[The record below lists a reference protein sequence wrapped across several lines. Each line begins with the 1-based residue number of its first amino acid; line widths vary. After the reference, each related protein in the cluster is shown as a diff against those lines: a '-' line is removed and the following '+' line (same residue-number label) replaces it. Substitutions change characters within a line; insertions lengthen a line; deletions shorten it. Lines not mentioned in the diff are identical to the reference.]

1 MIKSKFK
8 FLVFAAALAF
18 VGMGKNAVHAATYS
32 VKSGDTLYSISRN
45 YGTNYNYLMSANK
58 LQTSA
63 IYAGQSLKVP
73 DVKYTIK
80 SGDTLYSIAKR
91 FGVLLSDLQLANN
104 ISNNIIKVG
113 QVIVIPVNASTASTP
128 SYVISC
134 TSSEVDLLARLI
146 NAEAG
151 GESYNAM
158 VSVGAVIVNRVQS
171 SAFPNTVTGVIYQVS
186 NGYYQFT
193 PVLNGMINKGA
204 TASSLSAAKAALYGS
219 DPTKGALY
227 FYDNTVSNTWLTS
240 KPVSLVSGK
249 LIFAY

>member
-8 FLVFAAALAF
+8 FLFFAAILAF
-18 VGMGKNAVHAATYS
+18 GGMGKSVVQAATYS

-45 YGTNYNYLMSANK
+45 YGTNYNYLIAANRLQSNAIYVGQK
-58 LQTSA
+58 LQ
-63 IYAGQSLKVP
+63 VP
-73 DVKYTIK
+73 DVKYTVK
-80 SGDTLYSIAKR
+80 SGDTLYLISKK
-91 FGVLLSDLQLANN
+91 FGVSFNDIKLANN
-104 ISNNIIKVG
+104 IWNNTLKIG
-113 QVIVIPVNASTASTP
+113 QVIVIPVTTTTAP

-151 GESYNAM
+151 GESYNSM
-158 VSVGAVIVNRVQS
+158 VAVGAVIVNRVQS
-171 SAFPNTVTGVIYQVS
+171 GTFPNTITNVIYQVS

-193 PVLNGMINKGA
+193 PVLNGTINKSA
-204 TASSLSAAKAALYGS
+204 TAASLNAAKEALRGV

-227 FYDNTVSNTWLTS
+227 FYDNTVTNTWLTS